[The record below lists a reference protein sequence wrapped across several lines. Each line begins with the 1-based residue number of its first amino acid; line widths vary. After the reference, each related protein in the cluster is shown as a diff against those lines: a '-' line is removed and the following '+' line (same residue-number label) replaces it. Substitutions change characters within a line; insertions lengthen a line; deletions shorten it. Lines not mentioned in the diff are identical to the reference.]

1 LNRFKDCLT
10 GLGFSYDAILEGL
23 AKYVEAFCFII
34 ILLPKVSKNM
44 FYF

>member
-10 GLGFSYDAILEGL
+10 GLGFSYDAFLEGS
-23 AKYVEAFCFII
+23 AKYVEAFCRIA
-34 ILLPKVSKNM
+34 ILLPVVSKNT